1 MSDDQE
7 EVVDRK
13 SDASSAKSIKSSI
26 DGGAADRAAEE
37 TDKQA
42 AMVALDQADQSIDQS
57 QSNLTAANDDN
68 SIATGCAFVTIPP
81 PAAAITKTE
90 SEVVR
95 EMAGSSTALPDLRL
109 GEAGNRAER
118 TAGYLLTEQLAY
130 SKKNDN
136 ANIKTSKDPQD
147 PDVDVQPVTKK
158 VAGVAAKTVSPRP
171 KPASRPPIEQDSL
184 WDDLGTLN
192 PALEAQQQ
200 ARTEAWARAS
210 QAGAGRRSPTA
221 AEILAE
227 ASKELQKRASM
238 SSRSTTL
245 HKQTNV

>member
-42 AMVALDQADQSIDQS
+42 AMVALDQADQSIDRS

-90 SEVVR
+90 SEVVG

-109 GEAGNRAER
+109 GEAGNRAE
-118 TAGYLLTEQLAY
+118 QLAY
-130 SKKNDN
+130 SRKNDN

>member
-42 AMVALDQADQSIDQS
+42 AMVALDQADQSIDRS

-90 SEVVR
+90 SEVVG

-109 GEAGNRAER
+109 GEAGNRA
-118 TAGYLLTEQLAY
+118 EQLAY

-245 HKQTNV
+245 HKQTYV

>member
-42 AMVALDQADQSIDQS
+42 AMVALDQADQSIDRS

-90 SEVVR
+90 SEVVG

-109 GEAGNRAER
+109 GEAGNRA
-118 TAGYLLTEQLAY
+118 EQLAY

>member
-42 AMVALDQADQSIDQS
+42 AMVALDQADQSIDRS

-81 PAAAITKTE
+81 PADAITKTE
-90 SEVVR
+90 SEVVG

-109 GEAGNRAER
+109 GEAGNRA
-118 TAGYLLTEQLAY
+118 EQLAY